1 MLLVWLFVAILL
13 HYLFLKPLYKLTLSC
28 DLKLRCTRE
37 VWKSQPAFVLAS
49 RKNCALVLQAAFI
62 QGCCTNCF
70 LTCLNKS
77 FPESIRGSTG
87 RAEVMRV
94 IPFPSTE
101 QLQLWTGTELRSH
114 WQSVPSS
121 HP

>member
-1 MLLVWLFVAILL
+1 MWLFVPILL

-28 DLKLRCTRE
+28 DLKLCCTRE

-49 RKNCALVLQAAFI
+49 RKIALLFCKQHLSRAVAQIVSLRVRINLFPNPFVAA
-62 QGCCTNCF
+62 QEG
-70 LTCLNKS
+70 
-77 FPESIRGSTG
+77 
-87 RAEVMRV
+87 AEVTHV

-114 WQSVPSS
+114 LQSVASS